1 MENTVHRR
9 TVVPVA
15 SKQQLEELALQD
27 EKHSPLGR
35 PYVITDTAGRIGRK
49 FSSITSCSSNGSVA
63 NDGGSDRFGV
73 VLKLLPCV
81 RLKKFNPV

>member
-15 SKQQLEELALQD
+15 SKQQLEELAQQD

-35 PYVITDTAGRIGRK
+35 PYVITDTTGRIGRK
-49 FSSITSCSSNGSVA
+49 FSSITSCSSS
-63 NDGGSDRFGV
+63 DGGSDRFGV
-73 VLKLLPCV
+73 VLKLVPCV